1 MAPFGPPKSIAPTRS
16 PFLECLEN
24 WKYYYYYYS
33 KLLILFIF
41 FLSNSVPK
49 TRSSSNPI
57 FTQSS
62 PHPPPNPPHHHP
74 SCHQQ
79 GLTQDCYRKKQVNAL
94 VLSGFNV
101 IMALLG
107 Q

>member
-1 MAPFGPPKSIAPTRS
+1 MTHFEGIKSIAPTRS

-33 KLLILFIF
+33 KLLILLIF

-62 PHPPPNPPHHHP
+62 PRPYQTHPAY
-74 SCHQQ
+74 Q
-79 GLTQDCYRKKQVNAL
+79 KKQVNAL
-94 VLSGFNV
+94 VVSGFSV

>member
-1 MAPFGPPKSIAPTRS
+1 MSPFGPVKSIVPTRS

-49 TRSSSNPI
+49 TRSSSNPV
-57 FTQSS
+57 FTQTHG
-62 PHPPPNPPHHHP
+62 P
-74 SCHQQ
+74 
-79 GLTQDCYRKKQVNAL
+79 YEKKQVTPL

>member
-1 MAPFGPPKSIAPTRS
+1 MSPFGPVKSIVPTRS

-62 PHPPPNPPHHHP
+62 PRFHQTHHTTIRP
-74 SCHQQ
+74 
-79 GLTQDCYRKKQVNAL
+79 AI
-94 VLSGFNV
+94 SG
-101 IMALLG
+101 G
-107 Q
+107 

>member
-33 KLLILFIF
+33 KLLILLIF
-41 FLSNSVPK
+41 FLSNPVPK

-62 PHPPPNPPHHHP
+62 PHPPTKPATPPSALP
-74 SCHQQ
+74 SAGADA
-79 GLTQDCYRKKQVNAL
+79 GLLPKKAGYRPCPIR
-94 VLSGFNV
+94 F
-101 IMALLG
+101 
-107 Q
+107 